1 MTVDPRGKVQIIRNT
16 DALPAKCVVCHKPV
30 DGHREYVDFGFDIDY
45 YGQVLFCVD
54 CLRPVAEACDYIP
67 YDEFKKLSEV
77 LEIALDR
84 GKELEAERDKL
95 ANLLDGILGYD
106 SPSVAVSDD
115 IPDDGSKQ
123 SEDFEDESAESS
135 GEPVGTES
143 DLDESSTEPRQRDLP
158 EITTDES
165 NGSGINL

>member
-16 DALPAKCVVCHKPV
+16 NALPAKCVVCHKPV

-45 YGQVLFCVD
+45 YGQVLFCVE

-67 YDEFKKLSEV
+67 YEEFKKLSEV

-95 ANLLDGILGYD
+95 ANLLDGILGYE
-106 SPSVAVSDD
+106 SPSDSVSSDLPND
-115 IPDDGSKQ
+115 STEQP
-123 SEDFEDESAESS
+123 EDVEDESTESS
-135 GEPVGTES
+135 GDFVESES
-143 DLDESSTEPRQRDLP
+143 DIDEQTSIPRQRDLP
-158 EITTDES
+158 ETTDES